1 MLLRFSGHE
10 KFRIMSRLLQRMASI
25 RNLDPIVGTSRPEPA
40 ANEAAV
46 RIFDV
51 QLVLDTCIATQE
63 KRRGARRRV
72 ARKHRIS
79 PSTVTEA
86 VKRFERAMGVTLF
99 GPCRGDGEDSLT
111 NAGSAFTGYGR
122 KFLESYHLL
131 RKFLQETNQDVKQ
144 E

>member
-1 MLLRFSGHE
+1 
-10 KFRIMSRLLQRMASI
+10 MASV
-25 RNLDPIVGTSRPEPA
+25 RHLDPLVGTSRPEPA
-40 ANEAAV
+40 ANEGAV

-51 QLVLDTCIATQE
+51 QVVLDTCIATRE
-63 KRRGARRRV
+63 NRRGARRRV

-86 VKRFERAMGVTLF
+86 VKRFERAMGVPLF
-99 GPCRGDGEDSLT
+99 GPCRGDDEASLT
-111 NAGSAFTGYGR
+111 NAGTAFTDYGR

-131 RKFLQETNQDVKQ
+131 RKFLQETDQDV